1 MKEELEI
8 KNEQRKRIGEQFR
21 RVREEQGWSVGQV
34 AMMADVKDATVEKIE
49 AGAFNVPLDILTRVA
64 DVLDCAM
71 TIMQRE
77 V

>member
-1 MKEELEI
+1 MRELEI

-21 RVREEQGWSVGQV
+21 RVREEQGWSVWQV

-64 DVLDCAM
+64 DVLDCEM

>member
-1 MKEELEI
+1 MRELEI

-64 DVLDCAM
+64 DVLDCEM

>member
-1 MKEELEI
+1 
-8 KNEQRKRIGEQFR
+8 
-21 RVREEQGWSVGQV
+21 VREEQGWSVGQV

-49 AGAFNVPLDILTRVA
+49 AGACNVPLDILTRVA
-64 DVLDCAM
+64 DVLDCEM